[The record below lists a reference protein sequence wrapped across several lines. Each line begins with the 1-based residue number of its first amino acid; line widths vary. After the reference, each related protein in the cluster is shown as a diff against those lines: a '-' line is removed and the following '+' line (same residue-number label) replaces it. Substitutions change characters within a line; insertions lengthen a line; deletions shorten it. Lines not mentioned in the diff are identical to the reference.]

1 MMKVILQEKVANL
14 GNVGDQVSVKPGFGR
29 NYLIPYGK
37 AVPSTPEAIA
47 DFEKRRAGL
56 EKAAAELLATAKQ
69 RADKLADL
77 TVTLSANAGEE
88 GKLFGSI
95 SPRDIAEAITRAG
108 VDVEKREVDLPEGPI
123 RTTGEYEVHVHLHSD
138 VKATVKL
145 VVKAE

>member
-1 MMKVILQEKVANL
+1 MKVILQEEVANL

-29 NYLIPYGK
+29 NYLIPYNK
-37 AVPSTPEAIA
+37 AVPATPEAIA
-47 DFEKRRAGL
+47 DFEKRRAEL
-56 EKAAAELLATAKQ
+56 EKAAVKLLAAAKQ

-77 TVTLSANAGEE
+77 SVTLSANAGEE

-95 SPRDIAEAITRAG
+95 SPRDIAEAITEAG
-108 VDVEKREVDLPEGPI
+108 IAVEKREVDLPEGPI
-123 RTTGEYEVHVHLHSD
+123 RTTGEYEVHVQLHSD